1 MSVWSPEG
9 GSVYYPYTYYIL
21 LWCIITVKTTALEFT
36 KLLYEAPEALE
47 IRANTSML
55 QWKTM
60 VRARALDS
68 SAYNCSLALRLV
80 LLLFLTELAL
90 S

>member
-1 MSVWSPEG
+1 MYDA
-9 GSVYYPYTYYIL
+9 VYN
-21 LWCIITVKTTALEFT
+21 TVKTTALEFT
-36 KLLYEAPEALE
+36 KLLYVAPEALE
-47 IRANTSML
+47 TRANTSM
-55 QWKTM
+55 QPWKTM

-68 SAYNCSLALRLV
+68 SAHNCSLALRLV

>member
-1 MSVWSPEG
+1 MYDKSHLG
-9 GSVYYPYTYYIL
+9 NKY
-21 LWCIITVKTTALEFT
+21 CIQLYVHIYTVKTTALEFT

-68 SAYNCSLALRLV
+68 SAHNCSLALRLV

>member
-1 MSVWSPEG
+1 MDTIFKKNLPLFIFDCE
-9 GSVYYPYTYYIL
+9 L
-21 LWCIITVKTTALEFT
+21 ENTVKTTALEFT
-36 KLLYEAPEALE
+36 KLLYEAPKALE
-47 IRANTSML
+47 IRANTLML
-55 QWKTM
+55 QWKTI

-68 SAYNCSLALRLV
+68 SAHNCSLALRLV

>member
-1 MSVWSPEG
+1 MLACMFFYLVS
-9 GSVYYPYTYYIL
+9 
-21 LWCIITVKTTALEFT
+21 CTVKTTALEFT

-68 SAYNCSLALRLV
+68 SAHNCSLALRLV